1 MRSEPP
7 AEGTIRVLVGDGHTL
22 FRRGLIALPGADA
35 HFEVVGVGVIL
46 LDTHLPGVTDVD
58 ASPGPSKAAP
68 AARVLTLTDSEDEP
82 EIPALIARGASNKE
96 IARGLHIAWTAVK
109 THARH
114 IPRKLDLRSRVRSA
128 AYAAQRAGRGAMRD
142 RRTAPRAPR

>member
-22 FRRGLIALPGADA
+22 CRRGLIALPGADA
-35 HFEVVGVGVIL
+35 RFEVVGVAGEAQRK
-46 LDTHLPGVTDVD
+46 
-58 ASPGPSKAAP
+58 ASAL
-68 AARVLTLTDSEDEP
+68 AARLLMLTDSEDER
-82 EIPALIARGASNKE
+82 EIPALIARGPSNKE
-96 IARGLHIAWTAVK
+96 SARGLHIAETVVK
-109 THARH
+109 IHARH
-114 IPRKLDLRSRVRSA
+114 LPRKLDLRSRVRSA

>member
-7 AEGTIRVLVGDGHTL
+7 AERTIRVLVGDGHTL
-22 FRRGLIALPGADA
+22 FRRGRIALPGADA
-35 HFEVVGVGVIL
+35 RFEVVGVAGEAQRKASTLAPDVIL
-46 LDTHLPGVTDVD
+46 LDNHLPGVTDVD

-68 AARVLTLTDSEDEP
+68 AARVLMLTDSDDER

-96 IARGLHIAWTAVK
+96 IARELHIAEKAVK

-114 IPRKLDLRSRVRSA
+114 IPRKLDLRSRVQA
-128 AYAAQRAGRGAMRD
+128 AVYASQRAG
-142 RRTAPRAPR
+142 